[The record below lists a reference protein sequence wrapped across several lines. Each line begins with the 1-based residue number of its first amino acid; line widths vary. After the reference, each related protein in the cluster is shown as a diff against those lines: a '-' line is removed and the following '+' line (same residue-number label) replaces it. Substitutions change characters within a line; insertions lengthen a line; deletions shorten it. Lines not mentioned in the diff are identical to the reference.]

1 MAPEYISV
9 MNTPHPLFDLGHK
22 RALITGSSQGIGL
35 ALAQALASAG
45 AHVIINGRDGAKCE
59 RAAAEFTARGE
70 TASVRAFDVTDH
82 AATQAHID
90 AIERDI
96 GAIDI
101 LVNNTGI
108 QIRNAFSEFP
118 LADFQR
124 LFDTNVTS
132 AFAVSQAVVR
142 HMLPRGRGKIINVCS
157 VNSELG
163 RANIAPYVATKGAL
177 KMLTKSMCV
186 ELAKHGIQVNGLGPG
201 YFDTEL
207 TQALVQN
214 PEFTAWLKTRTP
226 AGRWG
231 RVEELMGAVI
241 FLAAPA
247 SDFVNGHILYVDGG
261 MTAGV

>member
-1 MAPEYISV
+1 
-9 MNTPHPLFDLGHK
+9 MNTPHPLFDLTGK
-22 RALITGSSQGIGL
+22 RALVTGSSQGIGL
-35 ALAQALASAG
+35 ALAQALASSG
-45 AHVIINGRDGAKCE
+45 AHVIINGRDTAKCE
-59 RAAAEFTARGE
+59 RVAKDFAARGE
-70 TASVRAFDVTDH
+70 TVSVRAFDVTE
-82 AATQAHID
+82 AAAVLENVD
-90 AIERDI
+90 GIERDI
-96 GAIDI
+96 GPIDI

-108 QIRNAFSEFP
+108 QIRNAFTDFP

-124 LFDTNVTS
+124 LLDTNVTS

-142 HMLPRGRGKIINVCS
+142 HMVPRGRGKIINVCS

-163 RANIAPYVATKGAL
+163 RANIVPYVTTKGAL
-177 KMLTKSMCV
+177 KMMTKAMCV

-207 TQALVQN
+207 TQALVQDAA
-214 PEFTAWLKTRTP
+214 FTAWLKQRTP

-231 RVEELMGAVI
+231 NVDELKGAII